1 VPLVRA
7 AGACHNTDMRGSN
20 RRASWRACAALLLV
34 TAPLVL
40 HAQQRGRGFSGVL
53 PPNLEYNG
61 RFTFSRVLYP
71 GGGFRRGGAAWAHDY
86 PDADLNLPGV
96 LAEISSARPNL
107 GRSNVFDLEDPAIFQ
122 HPILYFSEP
131 GFWTMTERGARN
143 LRAFLLKGGFA
154 IFDDFEAEQW
164 HNFTAQLLRALPEY
178 RFIELDVSHPV
189 FQSFFA
195 LDQLDTPHP
204 LVRVEPRYMGIFEDN
219 DPRRRLMVIANHN
232 NDLAEYWEWSGTG
245 FLPMDPTNGAFKL
258 GINYVIYGLTH

>member
-1 VPLVRA
+1 
-7 AGACHNTDMRGSN
+7 MRGLKLL
-20 RRASWRACAALLLV
+20 ASWRGALALLLV
-34 TAPLVL
+34 SAPFVL
-40 HAQQRGRGFSGVL
+40 PAQQRGRGFTGVL

-71 GGGFRRGGAAWAHDY
+71 GGGYGRRGAAWAHDY

-96 LAEISSARPNL
+96 LSEISSVRPNL
-107 GRSNVFDLEDPAIFQ
+107 GRSNVFALEDPAIFE

-131 GFWTMTERGARN
+131 GYWTMSDEGARN

-164 HNFTAQLLRALPEY
+164 HNFAAQLLRALPEY
-178 RFIELDVSHPV
+178 QFIQLDVSHPV

-195 LDQLDTPHP
+195 LERLETPHP
-204 LVRVEPRYMGIFEDN
+204 LVAVEPRYMGIFEDN
-219 DPRRRLMVIANHN
+219 DPRKRLMVIVNHN

-258 GINYVIYGLTH
+258 GVNYVIYALTH